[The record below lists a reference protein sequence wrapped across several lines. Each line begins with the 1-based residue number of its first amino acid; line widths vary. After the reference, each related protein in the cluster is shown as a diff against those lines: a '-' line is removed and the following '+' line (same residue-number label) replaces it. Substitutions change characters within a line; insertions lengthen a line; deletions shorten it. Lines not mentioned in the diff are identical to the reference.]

1 MIFSNTIEEA
11 MKKHLLVLLTLFTAV
26 TAMAQSRGLKIAYI
40 DMEYILEKVPDYAEA
55 KNQLELKA
63 QKWKQEMEV
72 KKNEINKLKESLETE
87 KALLTKELIEER
99 EEEIKFLENDLIEY
113 QQKRFGPNGDLIT
126 QKAVLVKPIQDQ
138 VFNIVQD
145 LAESRNYDFIFD
157 KSSDMT
163 MLFSAK
169 RHDISDFVI
178 RRMTRA
184 AKREQLSSK
193 ELKQLEEMEK
203 QEELEADPAYA
214 ERQQKIEDR
223 KAERERQIEE
233 RRKAQEEKRRAYEER
248 REQVKKEREAK
259 RNAAQQERNSDEDAS
274 GNETTGERPAD
285 ATDTQTER
293 ENAVQAAREE
303 REKKIEE
310 RKKEIEERRKQIIE
324 QREAARKAREEQRN
338 NTTQPEEEN
347 NTTTPSGEE
356 NQENNEG

>member
-1 MIFSNTIEEA
+1 MIFSNMKEV
-11 MKKHLLVLLTLFTAV
+11 MKKHFLVLLVLFTAA
-26 TAMAQSRGLKIAYI
+26 TATAQSRGLKIAYI

-55 KNQLELKA
+55 KNQLEIKA

-72 KKNEINKLKESLETE
+72 KKNEINKLKQNLDTE

-99 EEEIKFLENDLIEY
+99 EEEISFLEKDLIDY
-113 QQKRFGPNGDLIT
+113 QQKRFGPNGDFIT

-184 AKREQLSSK
+184 ANREKLSNK

-214 ERQQKIEDR
+214 EKQQKLEDR
-223 KAERERQIEE
+223 KAERERIIEE

-248 REQVKKEREAK
+248 KEQQKREREAK
-259 RNAAQQERNSDEDAS
+259 RNGTQTDETT
-274 GNETTGERPAD
+274 GETTGERPAGES
-285 ATDTQTER
+285 TTTER
-293 ENAVQAAREE
+293 QDAIQAAKEE
-303 REKKIEE
+303 RERKIEE
-310 RKKEIEERRKQIIE
+310 RKKEIEERKKQLAE
-324 QREAARKAREEQRN
+324 QREAAIKAREEQRN
-338 NTTQPEEEN
+338 KNKNTQQEQEQPQEEPN
-347 NTTTPSGEE
+347 NTTPTEGEG
-356 NQENNEG
+356 N